1 MVILGSK
8 MPYLLNFG
16 DHKNFLKNRL
26 HQFYEILNPDLI
38 KKQEKMTLQTDGRT
52 DRAEFTGP
60 SGRAGGPI
68 IPNFN
73 FLPLTKNRRI
83 YMT

>member
-1 MVILGSK
+1 M
-8 MPYLLNFG
+8 
-16 DHKNFLKNRL
+16 RL
-26 HQFYEILNPDLI
+26 LNPDLI